1 LLLRRKDTSIKGK
14 IKEITMA
21 SLNKVLI
28 IGNLTRDPELRYTP
42 GGTAVANLRMATN
55 RKFKDK
61 SGEAKQ
67 EVCYLT
73 VVTWDKQAE
82 VCNQYLHKGSPLF
95 VEGRLQSRS
104 WDGPDGKKRNVIE
117 IRAERIQF
125 LGGSGAAAGKTTEG
139 AAEEAPPV
147 PEEKADGNALGSGA
161 DDVSWGQD
169 AMDDTH

>member
-1 LLLRRKDTSIKGK
+1 
-14 IKEITMA
+14 MA
-21 SLNKVLI
+21 SLNKVFL

-42 GGTAVANLRMATN
+42 GGTAVVNLRMATN
-55 RKFKDK
+55 RRFKDK
-61 SGEAKQ
+61 TGEMKQ

-73 VVTWDKQAE
+73 VVSWDKQAE

-125 LGGSGAAAGKTTEG
+125 LGTPGQKGAVVSEEG
-139 AAEEAPPV
+139 VPAPAPA
-147 PEEKADGNALGSGA
+147 PEPEDKGENTSLSPGTDE
-161 DDVSWGQD
+161 VSWGQD
-169 AMDDTH
+169 AAEDAS